1 MHCHNSISSALKSAL
16 PKGASQE
23 LGEVI
28 KEYLVEILKTRTKVL
43 DDVHEED
50 EEEEAIDDVDEEDI
64 SNNTCPSPLPVGEGS
79 DTEQMPKKRMSY
91 SFRGRWR

>member
-1 MHCHNSISSALKSAL
+1 M
-16 PKGASQE
+16 
-23 LGEVI
+23 LGEFI
-28 KEYLVEILKTRTKVL
+28 KEYLVGILKTRTKFL

-64 SNNTCPSPLPVGEGS
+64 SNNTCPSPLPEGEGS

-91 SFRGRWR
+91 SFRGRWRGSSPW

>member
-1 MHCHNSISSALKSAL
+1 MLS
-16 PKGASQE
+16 
-23 LGEVI
+23 EVI
-28 KEYLVEILKTRTKVL
+28 KECLVEILKTRTKFL